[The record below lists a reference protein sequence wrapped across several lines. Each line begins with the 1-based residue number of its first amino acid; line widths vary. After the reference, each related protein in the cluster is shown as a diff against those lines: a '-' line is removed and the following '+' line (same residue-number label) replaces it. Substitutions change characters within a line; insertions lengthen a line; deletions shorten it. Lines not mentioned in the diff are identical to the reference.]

1 MFKQHEEM
9 LLYNK
14 KCSFFF
20 FSFFFFFDL
29 MCFSDTGVILLL
41 ELLSGPGMLK
51 LKMCGYSADL
61 NFNAFLC
68 GP

>member
-1 MFKQHEEM
+1 MLKQHEEM

-14 KCSFFF
+14 VLFFP
-20 FSFFFFFDL
+20 FFFFFFHL

-41 ELLSGPGMLK
+41 ELLSGPGMVK